1 MGTRSVAME
10 GDFAGAVTEA
20 LLETVQRLTL
30 VAEYRDEDAH
40 SHCRRVRYYTE
51 LIAKQLDLPRD
62 AVGIMAFSS
71 PMHDIGKVG
80 VPDSI
85 LLKQGKLTP
94 EEFEVMKSHTIIG
107 DRILE
112 HSNNPYLCSARKFAL
127 YHHERWD
134 GSGYP
139 FGLKG
144 EEIPIE
150 GRIMHLIDKYDTL
163 RSRRPYKPP
172 FRHEAATLILTKGN
186 YGTRPEHFDPVLLD
200 VFMTCEEGFREIFDS
215 DRKT

>member
-1 MGTRSVAME
+1 MGSRPYTKVWESTAPVQ
-10 GDFAGAVTEA
+10 GDVLEA
-20 LLETVQRLTL
+20 VQRLTL

-51 LIAKQLDLPRD
+51 FIVKRLGIPEPA
-62 AVGIMAFSS
+62 AGIMVFSS

-80 VPDSI
+80 IPDSI
-85 LLKQGKLTP
+85 LLKQEKLTP
-94 EEFEVMKSHTIIG
+94 PEFEIMKTHTVIG
-107 DRILE
+107 DKILGD
-112 HSNNPYLCSARKFAL
+112 SNNPYLNSARKFAL

-139 FGLKG
+139 FGLIG

-150 GRIMHLIDKYDTL
+150 GRIMYLIDKYDTL

-172 FRHEAATLILTKGN
+172 FRHEAAVMIICRGD
-186 YGTRPEHFDPVLLD
+186 YSTRPEYFDPQILD
-200 VFMTCEEGFREIFDS
+200 VFKSCEMSFKEIFES
-215 DRKT
+215 NQKA

>member
-1 MGTRSVAME
+1 M
-10 GDFAGAVTEA
+10 VTATNAKDWKPVGPVREA

-51 LIAKQLDLPRD
+51 FLVNLLGIPEPD
-62 AVGIMAFSS
+62 AGIMVFSS

-80 VPDSI
+80 IPDTI
-85 LLKQGKLTP
+85 LLKQEKLTP
-94 EEFEVMKSHTIIG
+94 QEFEIMKTHTVIG
-107 DRILE
+107 ERILGD
-112 HSNNPYLCSARKFAL
+112 SNNPYLQSARRFAL

-139 FGLKG
+139 YGRKG

-150 GRIMHLIDKYDTL
+150 GRMMYLIDKYDAL

-172 FRHEAATLILTKGN
+172 FRHETAVLIIMEGN
-186 YGTRPEHFDPVLLD
+186 YNTQPEHFDPEILEI
-200 VFMTCEEGFREIFDS
+200 FRSNERIFREIYDS
-215 DRKT
+215 NGQA

>member
-1 MGTRSVAME
+1 MDALRKPGYWEPVDPVR
-10 GDFAGAVTEA
+10 EA
-20 LLETVQRLTL
+20 LLETVKRLTL

-51 LIAKQLDLPRD
+51 FLVKRLGIAEPDAGILIFA
-62 AVGIMAFSS
+62 S

-80 VPDSI
+80 IPDSI
-85 LLKQGKLTP
+85 LLKQEKLTAQ
-94 EEFEVMKSHTIIG
+94 EFELMKTHTTIG
-107 DRILE
+107 EKILRG
-112 HSNNPYLCSARKFAL
+112 SNNPYLESARKFAL

-139 FGLKG
+139 FGRKG

-150 GRIMHLIDKYDTL
+150 GRLMYLIDKYDTL

-172 FRHEAATLILTKGN
+172 FRHEAAVLIITRGN
-186 YGTRPEHFDPVLLD
+186 YATRPEYFDPAILEI
-200 VFMTCEEGFREIFDS
+200 FRESEGVFREIFDS
-215 DRKT
+215 YGEE